1 MRILLL
7 GAGGFIGRT
16 IRAELLRRG
25 HDVVA
30 VVRRPDGSG
39 DRRVAINLAEATD
52 PASWHPHLAGVD
64 VVINAAGVLRGP
76 EMETV
81 HVDAP
86 RALYSA
92 CADAGVKRVVLISAI
107 SARSEVDTDYS
118 RTKLRGEAEL
128 MRSGLDWTILRPSLV
143 YGDGSYGGTSLI
155 RGMAGLPWFIP
166 VPGDGSFAFSPI
178 HADDLARAVRLIC
191 EDNGFSGQTLEPA
204 GPQTLSLRDLLV
216 RYRRWL
222 GFGTPRILTIPMAAM
237 RLFGRLG
244 DLFGA
249 GPIATNSVR
258 QMIAGNGGDGAAFA
272 AAIGFTPRSIN
283 EALRDRPSHVQ
294 DRWHARLF
302 FLAPLATAVLLA
314 MWIAS
319 AVLGLAFGDAE
330 TRAVVQGLGLPET
343 CVRPLQLG
351 GSLLDLSVAA
361 LLAADRTARWS
372 TAVQLVVVLGYTV
385 VIGLAQP
392 HLWFDP
398 LGPLLKNLPIIVLI
412 LMRGAVAVQR

>member
-16 IRAELLRRG
+16 IQAELLRHG

-30 VVRRPDGSG
+30 VIRRPDGSG
-39 DRRVAINLAEATD
+39 DRRIAINLAGATD
-52 PASWHPHLAGVD
+52 AASWHPHLNGIDA
-64 VVINAAGVLRGP
+64 VINAAGVLRGP
-76 EMETV
+76 EMDAV

-86 RALYSA
+86 RALYAA
-92 CADAGVKRVVLISAI
+92 CADADVKRVVLISAI
-107 SARSEVDTDYS
+107 SARPEVDTDYS
-118 RTKLRGEAEL
+118 RSKLRGEAEL
-128 MRSGLDWTILRPSLV
+128 MRSGLNWTILRPSLV

-178 HADDLARAVRLIC
+178 HARDLAHAVRQVC
-191 EDNGFSGQTLEPA
+191 EDDSFDGHTLEPA
-204 GPQTLSLRDLLV
+204 GPQTLSLRELLV
-216 RYRRWL
+216 RYRLWL
-222 GFGTPRILTIPMAAM
+222 GFRRARILTIPLAAM
-237 RLFGRLG
+237 HLLGRAG
-244 DLFGA
+244 DLFGV

-258 QMIAGNGGDGAAFA
+258 QMIAGNAGDGAAFA
-272 AAIGFTPRSIN
+272 SAIGFTPRSFD
-283 EALRDRPSHVQ
+283 EALRDRPAEVQ

-343 CVRPLQLG
+343 WVRPLQLG
-351 GSLLDLSVAA
+351 GSLLDLSVAV
-361 LLAADRTARWS
+361 LLIADRTACWS
-372 TAVQLVVVLGYTV
+372 TTIQLLVVLGYTG
-385 VIGLAQP
+385 VIGLALP
-392 HLWFDP
+392 HLWLAP
-398 LGPLLKNLPIIVLI
+398 LGPLLKNLPVMVLI
-412 LMRGAVAVQR
+412 LMRGAIAVRR